1 MKRKG
6 ETFTE
11 FLTSATVFG
20 IMMAGLF
27 EFMANQTQSL
37 ANIRDRDNLMY
48 GAQVVSSWNISRD
61 VIPLRVYNHN
71 ILHNVDHNIKAGN
84 NTSDYEYKNQ
94 NTGQDPYFAI
104 PANESPIKHLEEKI
118 VSFDWDKEKHILT
131 VKNNNASMT
140 FSLKPS
146 DTAPSSPTPS
156 PTPGL

>member
-48 GAQVVSSWNISRD
+48 GAQVVCNWNVSAD
-61 VIPLRVYNHN
+61 VGGVQIRNHN
-71 ILHNVDHNIKAGN
+71 MLHNVQEDIKAN
-84 NTSDYEYKNQ
+84 NEANYEYK
-94 NTGQDPYFAI
+94 DKSVSLYFAI
-104 PANESPIKHLEEKI
+104 PANESPIKYLEEKI
-118 VSFDWDKEKHILT
+118 VSFDWDKDNHILT

-140 FSLKPS
+140 FRLKPS
-146 DTAPSSPTPS
+146 DTTH
-156 PTPGL
+156 